1 MDTQIDT
8 FVVEI
13 LHPCNS
19 FLYNRTSVVF
29 NGARFK
35 NSSPGK
41 EESRLRVLA
50 KTHDFLIVIS
60 ILIADRLPRHLVVV
74 AKLSPL
80 PGHPAH
86 CRSEI
91 S

>member
-1 MDTQIDT
+1 MDT
-8 FVVEI
+8 FLVEI

-60 ILIADRLPRHLVVV
+60 MLLADRLPWHLVVA
-74 AKLSPL
+74 AKLSP
-80 PGHPAH
+80 PAGHPTH